1 MMKIESILA
10 TKSSNVITVG
20 PDQSLREVVD
30 LLAEHNIGVL
40 IVVDEPGRPIG
51 IISERDIIR
60 EAARTKAALDQAVS
74 RVMTEDLIT
83 ASPEDDL
90 ETVLQTMTARRFRH
104 LPIMDQDR
112 LIGVISIGDVVKAQ
126 LDKYQGEV
134 DTLQAQV
141 IEDQA

>member
-1 MMKIESILA
+1 MKIESILA

-60 EAARTKAALDQAVS
+60 EAARTKAALDQTVS

-90 ETVLQTMTARRFRH
+90 ESVLQTMTIRRFRH
-104 LPIMDQDR
+104 LPIMDLKR

-134 DTLQAQV
+134 DTLQTQV

>member
-1 MMKIESILA
+1 MKIESILA

-20 PDQSLREVVD
+20 PDQSLREAVD
-30 LLAEHNIGVL
+30 LLAEHNIGAL

-60 EAARTKAALDQAVS
+60 EAARTEMVLGQAVS
-74 RVMTEDLIT
+74 RVMTKDLIT

-90 ETVLQTMTARRFRH
+90 ETVLQTMTAKRFRH
-104 LPIMDQDR
+104 LPIVDRER
-112 LIGVISIGDVVKAQ
+112 LIGIISIGDVVKAQ

-134 DTLQAQV
+134 DTLQTQIIEGQV
-141 IEDQA
+141 

>member
-1 MMKIESILA
+1 MKIESILA

-104 LPIMDQDR
+104 MPIMDQDR

-141 IEDQA
+141 IEDQT

>member
-1 MMKIESILA
+1 MKIESILA
-10 TKSSNVITVG
+10 TKSSNVVTVR
-20 PDQSLREVVD
+20 PDLSLKEAVD
-30 LLAEHNIGVL
+30 LMAEHNIGAL
-40 IVVDEPGRPIG
+40 IVVDEAGRPIG

-60 EAARTKAALDQAVS
+60 EAARTEAVFDLTVS
-74 RVMTEDLIT
+74 RVMTKELIT

-90 ETVLQTMTARRFRH
+90 ETVLQTMTARHFRH

-112 LIGVISIGDVVKAQ
+112 LIGVISIGDLVKAQ

>member
-1 MMKIESILA
+1 MKIESILA

-60 EAARTKAALDQAVS
+60 EAARTEAALDQTVS

>member
-1 MMKIESILA
+1 MKIKSILA
-10 TKSSNVITVG
+10 MKSSNVITVG
-20 PDQSLREVVD
+20 PDQSLREAVD
-30 LLAEHNIGVL
+30 LLAKHNIGAL

-60 EAARTKAALDQAVS
+60 EAARIEAVLGQTVS
-74 RVMTEDLIT
+74 RVMTKDLIT

-90 ETVLQTMTARRFRH
+90 ETVLQTMTAKGFRH
-104 LPIMDQDR
+104 LPIMDLER

-134 DTLQAQV
+134 DTLQTQV

>member
-1 MMKIESILA
+1 MKIESILA

-60 EAARTKAALDQAVS
+60 EAARTKAALDQTVS

>member
-1 MMKIESILA
+1 MKIESVLA
-10 TKSSNVITVG
+10 TKSSDVITVR
-20 PDQSLREVVD
+20 PDQWLREAVG
-30 LLAEHNIGVL
+30 LLAEHNIGAL

-60 EAARTKAALDQAVS
+60 EAARTETVFAQTVS
-74 RVMTEDLIT
+74 RVMTKDLIT

-90 ETVLQTMTARRFRH
+90 ETVLQTMTAKRFRH
-104 LPIMDQDR
+104 LPIMDRER

-134 DTLQAQV
+134 DTLQAQI
-141 IEDQA
+141 IEGQV

>member
-1 MMKIESILA
+1 MKIESILA

-20 PDQSLREVVD
+20 PDQSLREAVD

-40 IVVDEPGRPIG
+40 IVVDEPGRPVG

-60 EAARTKAALDQAVS
+60 EAARTEAAHDQTVS
-74 RVMTEDLIT
+74 RVMTKDLIT

-90 ETVLQTMTARRFRH
+90 ETVLQTMTAKHFRH
-104 LPIMDQDR
+104 MPVIDRER

-141 IEDQA
+141 IEEQA

>member
-1 MMKIESILA
+1 MKIESILA

-20 PDQSLREVVD
+20 PDQSLREAVN

-40 IVVDEPGRPIG
+40 IVVDEPRRPVG

-60 EAARTKAALDQAVS
+60 EAARTEAALDQAVS

-112 LIGVISIGDVVKAQ
+112 LIGVISIGDLVKAQ